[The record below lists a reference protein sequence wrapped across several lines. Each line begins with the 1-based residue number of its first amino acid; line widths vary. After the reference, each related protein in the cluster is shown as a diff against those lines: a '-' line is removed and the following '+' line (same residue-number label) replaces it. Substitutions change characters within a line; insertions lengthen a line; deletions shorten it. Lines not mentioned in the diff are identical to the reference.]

1 MLGPRSTAPT
11 GSSYTAGHGCR
22 RSACPNRS
30 FYGVLQAEDPVLPA
44 ALARDQA
51 GQKRPWPEWVAYR
64 PCQVRAHDSATF
76 ARAGRD
82 ALVILDLVSRTWM
95 TTLLVPRGRGESVR
109 ASVVST
115 RALELEGLLV
125 CIQQRMVEPDAD
137 ELLPVLLTE
146 SDNGPQMTS
155 APGGSSW
162 PLHALAMH
170 AGRAYTDQ
178 AHSET
183 SSHTSRSRGSTS
195 RRSTT

>member
-155 APGGSSW
+155 GARREFMAPARVGDARRPCVHRPG
-162 PLHALAMH
+162 PLGNLF
-170 AGRAYTDQ
+170 
-178 AHSET
+178 
-183 SSHTSRSRGSTS
+183 SHL
-195 RRSTT
+195 